1 MSRHGTAGKK
11 RTGSIRPRGRP
22 NEGRRVLSRLQGH
35 ESRPMRAS
43 SSPIFRHVPSH
54 HQPLEIERCPSACRV
69 TSRLWDTGQPAHTEN
84 NYQQLFG
91 DRKMSISMH
100 TEQPPRDLLTPT

>member
-54 HQPLEIERCPSACRV
+54 RQPLEVERCPVPAGLPQGFGIPDSQRIRKTI
-69 TSRLWDTGQPAHTEN
+69 TSNCLGIAKGLSQCIRDNLPE
-84 NYQQLFG
+84 
-91 DRKMSISMH
+91 IS
-100 TEQPPRDLLTPT
+100 